1 VSNPSQF
8 TAPPAPPTFGA
19 PPQGYPGPSNVY
31 GQGGGQAPAG
41 GNVYGAGPA
50 GGNPGQGFTPD
61 APTSSMGQQGVAYGS
76 PAPGGSPY
84 GGNTYS
90 PGQPQQFGGQQQYGG
105 QQYGGNQGFGG
116 STYGPPPGGGAQPAQ
131 APAPGGFGG
140 QGGFQGGGQ
149 PYGQAPA
156 PETNRGP
163 RDKMAPTGGWPYVEG
178 QPEAPKKS
186 RRGVTIAV
194 IAVAILVVVG
204 VGGYVGLKLATS
216 SNQFVVGACVKENA
230 DKSATVVDC
239 STSGAYRITKVV
251 TNEGDCGDST
261 QPSVVLTDNK
271 GTKYAC
277 LAPA

>member
-1 VSNPSQF
+1 
-8 TAPPAPPTFGA
+8 
-19 PPQGYPGPSNVY
+19 VY
-31 GQGGGQAPAG
+31 GQGGAGQAPTG
-41 GNVYGAGPA
+41 SNVYGAGPA

-61 APTSSMGQQGVAYGS
+61 APTASMGQQGPGVGYGS

-84 GGNTYS
+84 SGSTYG
-90 PGQPQQFGGQQQYGG
+90 PGQPQQFGGQQPYGG

-116 STYGPPPGGGAQPAQ
+116 STYGPPQGGAQPGQ
-131 APAPGGFGG
+131 APAPSGFGG
-140 QGGFQGGGQ
+140 QGGFQGGQ

-156 PETNRGP
+156 TETSRGS

-194 IAVAILVVVG
+194 IVVAILVVVG
-204 VGGYVGLKLATS
+204 GGGYLGLKFATS
-216 SNQFVVGACVKENA
+216 SNQFVVGACVKENG

-251 TNEGDCGDST
+251 NNEGDCGDSS
-261 QPSVVLTDNK
+261 QPSVVLTDNH